1 MFTTPHVKKDQT
13 HTAMA
18 QMKNEGT
25 VEKNPSGVWFHLD
38 WSLEGGE
45 EKNLTQ
51 MTEEKPHHTKTD
63 EAAE

>member
-18 QMKNEGT
+18 HMKNEGT
-25 VEKNPSGVWFHLD
+25 VGKNPSGVWFHLD